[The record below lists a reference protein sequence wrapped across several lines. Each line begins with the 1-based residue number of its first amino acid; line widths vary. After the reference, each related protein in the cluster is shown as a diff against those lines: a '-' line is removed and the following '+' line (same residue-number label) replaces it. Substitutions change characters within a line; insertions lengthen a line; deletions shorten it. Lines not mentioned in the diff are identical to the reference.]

1 MSSLAKLRIKIFAD
15 GADLNS
21 MRAMY
26 AKPYVKGL
34 TTNPT
39 LMRKAGVRD
48 YRAFARQVLAEM
60 TDKPICFE
68 VLADDFAQME
78 RQALEISGWAP
89 NVYVKI
95 PITNTQRQSSDA
107 LIKRLADQE
116 VKINVT
122 ALTTLEQVQ
131 TAAAALSSSTASFVS
146 IFAGRIAD
154 TGLDP
159 VPIMQ
164 QAAKILQP
172 NPRAE
177 LVWASSREI
186 INIFQANA
194 AGCPIITVTDDIL
207 RKLSLIDYDLSEYSL
222 DTVKMFYAD
231 ARRAGFSL

>member
-186 INIFQANA
+186 INIFQADA